1 MMARVLDMNGLR
13 LALGLLTVIPVP
25 APDGVDRDAA
35 RRAMLLAPLALLPI
49 TLFAALVGW
58 GCLLLGLPGVV
69 AGVVTV
75 AIGLLAT
82 GALHADGLADTAD
95 GLGSRRDPETSL
107 AIMKRGDVGPMG
119 AVALVLVYLVQA
131 ATVPV
136 LLARPW
142 GWLQVGLL
150 LAVARVALAVLT
162 RRGQIPARPGG
173 LGALVLG
180 TVPLPS
186 ALVAT
191 LVVGL
196 LMAASGW
203 LTGHLL
209 GAALAVPL
217 AVAAVLWLARTA
229 RRRLGGLT
237 GDVLGAGVE
246 LAATVMLIVAS
257 ISL

>member
-1 MMARVLDMNGLR
+1 MNGLR

-25 APDGVDRDAA
+25 APDGVDEAAA

-49 TLFAALVGW
+49 TLVSALAGW
-58 GCLLLGLPGVV
+58 ACLLLGMPRLL
-69 AGVVTV
+69 AGVISV
-75 AIGLLAT
+75 AVVLLAT

-95 GLGSRRDPETSL
+95 GLGSRRDRETSL

-119 AVALVLVYLVQA
+119 AVALALVYLAQVVA
-131 ATVPV
+131 VGA

-142 GWLQVGLL
+142 GWLQVAVLL
-150 LAVARVALAVLT
+150 SGARVALAVLT
-162 RRGQIPARPGG
+162 RRGQAPARPGG

-191 LVVGL
+191 LVAWL
-196 LMAASGW
+196 ITAASGW

-217 AVAAVLWLARTA
+217 GLAAVLWLARTA
-229 RRRLGGLT
+229 RLRLGGLT

-246 LAATVMLIVAS
+246 LAATVMLISAS
-257 ISL
+257 IAW